1 MYVLKHEQ
9 RIFNFNNNTYL
20 YYLLAK
26 TMSDIQ
32 KNMIKKNTAEKMD
45 KNKKLAKVKSIF
57 LPLN

>member
-9 RIFNFNNNTYL
+9 RIFNNNTYL

-32 KNMIKKNTAEKMD
+32 KNMIKKNPAENM
-45 KNKKLAKVKSIF
+45 NKKLAKVKSIF

>member
-9 RIFNFNNNTYL
+9 RIFNFKNNTYL

-32 KNMIKKNTAEKMD
+32 KNIKKNPAEKMD

>member
-1 MYVLKHEQ
+1 MYVLKHDQ
-9 RIFNFNNNTYL
+9 RIFNFKNNTYL

-32 KNMIKKNTAEKMD
+32 KNIKKNPAEKMD